1 MTRRKILD
9 HWTEVHRV
17 IPSER
22 NEMTPVWYDIDIISH
37 VFTEGISTLYACE
50 TLVELEDFRSRW
62 LGSKGRVKALLS
74 LLSDV
79 DPKYRSLIARNIEAV
94 KTELTAAH
102 EAKLGEVP
110 EYCG

>member
-1 MTRRKILD
+1 MKPLP
-9 HWTEVHRV
+9 HWYALEV
-17 IPSER
+17 
-22 NEMTPVWYDIDIISH
+22 IS
-37 VFTEGISTLYACE
+37 VTMSDFLIALSACD
-50 TLVELEDFRSRW
+50 TMVELEDLRSKY

-79 DPKYRSLIARNIEAV
+79 DPKYRSLIARNIEAA

-110 EYCG
+110 EYCGGSK